1 MLKNV
6 FKFLLF
12 LLIIGSAIVII
23 IIIGSRVD
31 EIDNLNDTINDT
43 TSVMKNTNAKNIIKY
58 VEDAYEAAYIKNYSY
73 PTLRDVKESF
83 NINKVNWNNDYII
96 EAEGFNCTVE
106 VINNNLKVKCL
117 DYETNNNLKLS
128 N

>member
-1 MLKNV
+1 MLKNI

-12 LLIIGSAIVII
+12 LLIIGAAIVVTT
-23 IIIGSRVD
+23 IIGSRVD
-31 EIDNLNDTINDT
+31 ETDNLNDTINDT
-43 TSVMKNTNAKNIIKY
+43 TSAMKNTNAKNIIKY

-73 PTLRDVKESF
+73 PTLLQVKESF
-83 NINKVNWNNDYII
+83 NINKVVWNSDSLI
-96 EAEGFNCTVE
+96 ETEGFNCSVE
-106 VINNNLKVKCL
+106 VIDNNLKVKCL